1 MMANYADER
10 KIGQNSMQWTTG
22 ISDSR
27 EVIALIY
34 LLEIITKIGRFF
46 PILFLSL
53 GSLNVLLAA
62 NDLLANRIEFG
73 ILNSLFAASNFIFLA
88 QLFQNNKIHPFYS
101 IYNVINPRS
110 FLGIGK

>member
-1 MMANYADER
+1 MKNYADER
-10 KIGQNSMQWTTG
+10 KIGENSMQRTTG

-34 LLEIITKIGRFF
+34 LLEIITKIGRSF
-46 PILFLSL
+46 PVLFLSL
-53 GSLNVLLAA
+53 ASLNVLLAA
-62 NDLLANRIEFG
+62 NDFIANRIEFG

-88 QLFQNNKIHPFYS
+88 QLLQNNKIHPFYS
-101 IYNVINPRS
+101 IYKKINSVS